1 MPEIT
6 QNLLLGLQTAFSW
19 NNMLYAFVGVLLG
32 NIIGVLPGIGALA
45 AISMLLPVTYGLD
58 PTGAL
63 VMLAGLYYGTSF
75 GGATTSIL
83 LNLPGTASH
92 AVVCVD
98 GNPLARQ
105 GKGGQAIFMA
115 MFASF
120 CGVCTGIVLMMFF
133 SPMLVE
139 AALLFGP
146 WEYFAL
152 MLMGLFS
159 ASALTSGSPLKG
171 VASVVIGLIFGVVG
185 TDVMSGV
192 ARFSFDIPE
201 LTDGIAL
208 VALAM
213 GLFGVTDVLANAAN
227 LKGGSLLSQVNTE
240 SVRPEKGQIANAMPS
255 IGRGAAIG
263 STLGIL
269 PGAGGTIASFMS
281 YAMEQKISKTPERFG
296 KGAMEGVSGP
306 ESANSSAAIT
316 AFIPTLTL
324 GIPGDAVMALMLGAM
339 MIHDIVPG
347 PQMMSE
353 HPTIFWGLLCS
364 FLLGNIMLMVLNIP
378 LIGVWVKLLSVPY
391 RLIYPT
397 VLFLIAVGVYSTN
410 NNLFDVGM
418 VLGIGIFGYVTVSL
432 GFQPAPILLG
442 FVLGPLME
450 ENFARALRL
459 ARGDLTSFFTR
470 PLSCAF
476 MLITFAMMGFVI
488 YKRFN
493 RRPAL
498 PTSTATSDAQVTTDT
513 TAETAQ
519 DSPAPASASANSKEG
534 TNTHA
539 P

>member
-1 MPEIT
+1 M
-6 QNLLLGLQTAFSW
+6 
-19 NNMLYAFVGVLLG
+19 YAFVGVLLG

-120 CGVCTGIVLMMFF
+120 CGVCTGIILMMFF
-133 SPMLVE
+133 SPLLVDV
-139 AALLFGP
+139 AFLFGP

-159 ASALTSGSPLKG
+159 ASALTTGSPLKG

-192 ARFSFDIPE
+192 ARFSFDVPE

-213 GLFGVTDVLANAAN
+213 GLFGVTDVLANAAS
-227 LKGGSLLSQVNTE
+227 LQGGSLLTNGKFDNN
-240 SVRPEKGQIANAMPS
+240 SVRPDEGQIAAAMPS

-263 STLGIL
+263 SALGIL

-281 YAMEQKISKTPERFG
+281 YAMEQKVSSTPERFG

-306 ESANSSAAIT
+306 EAANSSAAIT

-347 PQMMSE
+347 PQLMSE

-364 FLLGNIMLMVLNIP
+364 FLLGNVMLMVLNIP

-418 VLGIGIFGYVTVSL
+418 VLGIGVFGYVAVSL
-432 GFQPAPILLG
+432 GYQPAPILLG

-450 ENFARALRL
+450 ENFVRALRL
-459 ARGDLTSFFTR
+459 ARGDMTTFFTR

-476 MLITFAMMGFVI
+476 MLVTIAMMAFVI
-488 YKRFN
+488 YKRLS
-493 RRPAL
+493 RPRL
-498 PTSTATSDAQVTTDT
+498 PPVPAAEKATPEIPADNTSLSSTA
-513 TAETAQ
+513 
-519 DSPAPASASANSKEG
+519 SKED
-534 TNTHA
+534 THA

>member
-1 MPEIT
+1 MID
-6 QNLLLGLQTAFSW
+6 NLILGFATAFSLH
-19 NNMLYAFVGVLLG
+19 NLMYAFGGVLLG

-105 GKGGQAIFMA
+105 GRGGPAIFMA

-120 CGVCTGIVLMMFF
+120 MGVTTGIVLMMFF
-133 SPMLVE
+133 SPLLVDV
-139 AALLFGP
+139 AFMFGP

-171 VASVVIGLIFGVVG
+171 LASVVIGLIFGVIG
-185 TDVMSGV
+185 TDVNSGV

-213 GLFGVTDVLANAAN
+213 GLFGVTDVLANAAS
-227 LKGGSLLSQVNTE
+227 LKGGSLLTE
-240 SVRPEKGQIANAMPS
+240 GKFDNRSVRPGPGEIRQMMPS
-255 IGRGAAIG
+255 IGRGSAIG
-263 STLGIL
+263 SALGVL

-281 YAMEQKISKTPERFG
+281 YSMEQKISKTPERFG

-306 ESANSSAAIT
+306 EAANSSAAIT

-339 MIHDIVPG
+339 TIHNIVPG
-347 PQMMSE
+347 PQFMAEYPAM
-353 HPTIFWGLLCS
+353 FWGLLAS
-364 FLLGNIMLMVLNIP
+364 FLLGNVMLMVLNIP

-391 RLIYPT
+391 RLIYPV
-397 VLFLIAVGVYSTN
+397 VLFLIAIGVYSTN

-418 VLGIGIFGYVTVSL
+418 VLAIGVFGYAAVTL
-432 GFQPAPILLG
+432 GYQPAPMLLG
-442 FVLGPLME
+442 FVLGSLME
-450 ENFARALRL
+450 EHFRRALL
-459 ARGDLTSFFTR
+459 LSRGDMLSFFKR
-470 PLSCAF
+470 PLSGTF
-476 MLITFAMMGFVI
+476 MAITLLMLAFVI
-488 YKRFN
+488 YKRL
-493 RRPAL
+493 RRKPAL
-498 PTSTATSDAQVTTDT
+498 AV
-513 TAETAQ
+513 
-519 DSPAPASASANSKEG
+519 
-534 TNTHA
+534 
-539 P
+539 